1 MDKLLNILD
10 YINELKDLL
19 LSTESEIIKM
29 KYNLIIKDALVYLK
43 QLKEKNPQ
51 INEIDGYFDDYVT
64 YSEILDI
71 SNNELNYLLNYD
83 IVYFFLIYLER
94 LCVICIK
101 RKLVFIYNI
110 SLITD
115 SMLHTYENYFSK
127 PLFFKGIEKSIN
139 DLCLWLGDPP
149 KYKKFHIKQSIECRI
164 YLTSLFVYY

>member
-29 KYNLIIKDALVYLK
+29 KYNLIIKDTLVYLK

-83 IVYFFLIYLER
+83 IVYFF
-94 LCVICIK
+94 
-101 RKLVFIYNI
+101 
-110 SLITD
+110 
-115 SMLHTYENYFSK
+115 
-127 PLFFKGIEKSIN
+127 
-139 DLCLWLGDPP
+139 
-149 KYKKFHIKQSIECRI
+149 
-164 YLTSLFVYY
+164 